1 MNRNLFNRN
10 KHPKK
15 VHLVLGSGG
24 ARGIAHIAVIEKL
37 LEDGYEIVSVVGCS
51 MGAVVG
57 GIYCTGHLPVYRDWL
72 LTLNRNHIFNLLDF
86 TLTNVGFVKG
96 DRILGKMH
104 DITGD
109 QQIEK
114 LRIPFVAVA
123 TDVVKGEEVYFQH
136 GDLYQAMRAS
146 ISIPGVFTPVTQ
158 GGSVLV
164 DGGVLNPLPL
174 NAVNKSKDA
183 IVVAVSLNGRADDW
197 HTEQKSQS
205 RLETLLETDKDLNH
219 TEENHVEKTQE
230 EAVESS
236 ESKNWWLKHLPVLK
250 SKPKE
255 GPKYSIVNLLAN
267 SYEFTQDRLVE
278 MTIERYKPDL
288 VIDIPRSS
296 CGIYDFHK
304 ASQMMEIGRDRY
316 RYRMDEYLFKQQKA
330 AKKWLF

>member
-1 MNRNLFNRN
+1 MSRSLFRKN
-10 KHPKK
+10 KPAKK

-37 LEDGYEIVSVVGCS
+37 LEDGYEIASVVGCS

-109 QQIEK
+109 QLIEK

-123 TDVVKGEEVYFQH
+123 TDVVRGEEVYFHQ

-158 GGSVLV
+158 DGSVLV

-183 IVVAVSLNGRADDW
+183 IVVAVSLNGRDDDW
-197 HTEQKSQS
+197 HTEQKSRS
-205 RLETLLETDKDLNH
+205 RFDTLSTAD
-219 TEENHVEKTQE
+219 
-230 EAVESS
+230 A
-236 ESKNWWLKHLPVLK
+236 ESKNWWVRHLPSLK

-255 GPKYSIVNLLAN
+255 GPKYSLVNLLAN

-278 MTIERYKPDL
+278 MTIEMYKPDL

-296 CGIYDFHK
+296 CGLYDFHK
-304 ASQMMEIGRDRY
+304 AAHMMEIGRDRY
-316 RYRMDEYLFKQQKA
+316 RSRMDQYQIKQEKIT
-330 AKKWLF
+330 KNWPF